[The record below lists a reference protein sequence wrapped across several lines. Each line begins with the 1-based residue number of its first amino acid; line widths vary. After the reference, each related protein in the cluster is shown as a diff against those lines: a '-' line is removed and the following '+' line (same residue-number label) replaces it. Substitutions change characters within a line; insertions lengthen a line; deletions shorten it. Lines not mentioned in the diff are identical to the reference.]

1 MAKKTKNT
9 YIIFALLGVIA
20 VLVIISIFKY
30 ERKPKGE
37 KVTVEEVVRRDI
49 RETVPASGKI
59 FPETE
64 VKISSDVSGEIVEL
78 FVKEG
83 DSIVA
88 GQILAKI
95 DPDAYQSQ
103 VERGVAS
110 VNSAKAQLANSRAQV
125 ENLRANRE
133 QIVAQLENTREIYKR
148 NEKLYKDGVISIAE
162 FQASQSNLKALEAN
176 LRSSDANIKSALESA
191 RGSEFSIASAE
202 AGLKEL
208 RTSLR
213 RTTIYA
219 PSSGIISQLNV
230 EKGER
235 VVGTIQMAGTEM
247 MRLANLNN
255 MEVRVDVSENDI
267 PRVSIGDEVRVEVD
281 AYLGRKFKGIVTQI
295 ANSASNSATA
305 ALTSDQITNFEVRV
319 RIEPASYTD
328 LVKNGIRYPF
338 RPGMSASVEIFT
350 EERKGILSIP
360 IQAVSTREKEGK
372 SAVKFVA
379 EANSDEASEE
389 KVIENLREVVFV
401 VMKGDTV
408 ALNEV
413 KTGIQDDNYIEIL
426 SGLKEK
432 DRVVSGP
439 YSAVSKKLRSGTRIL
454 IVKEED
460 LYATGKKPKTEEE

>member
-1 MAKKTKNT
+1 MAKKSKNT
-9 YIIFALLGVIA
+9 YLIFALLGVIA
-20 VLVIISIFKY
+20 VLVIISVFKY

-37 KVTVEEVVRRDI
+37 KVTVEEVMRRDI

-83 DSIVA
+83 DSVVA

-110 VNSAKAQLANSRAQV
+110 VNSAKAQLANSKAQV

-133 QIVAQLENTREIYKR
+133 QIVAQLENTREIHKR
-148 NEKLYKDGVISIAE
+148 NEKLYKDGVISIAD

-319 RIEPASYTD
+319 RIEPASYAD
-328 LVKNGIRYPF
+328 LVKSGIRYPF

-350 EERKGILSIP
+350 EERKGVLSVP

-372 SAVKFVA
+372 TAVKLVT
-379 EANSDEASEE
+379 EANSDETTEE
-389 KVIENLREVVFV
+389 KIIENLREVVFV
-401 VMKGDTV
+401 AMKGDTV
-408 ALNEV
+408 ALTEV

-426 SGLKEK
+426 GGLEEK
-432 DRVVSGP
+432 ARVVSGP
-439 YSAVSKKLRSGTRIL
+439 YSAVSKKLRSGSRIQV
-454 IVKEED
+454 VKEEE
-460 LYATGKKPKTEEE
+460 LYAGDKKKKTEEE